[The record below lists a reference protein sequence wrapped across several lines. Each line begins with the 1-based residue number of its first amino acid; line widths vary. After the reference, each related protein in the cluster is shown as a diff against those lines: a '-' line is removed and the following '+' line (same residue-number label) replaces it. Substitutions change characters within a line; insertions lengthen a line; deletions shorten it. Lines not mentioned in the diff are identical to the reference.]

1 MASDQLD
8 NSKSATEEQGTAGNY
23 IKVTA
28 GKLVLGVAI
37 TATTFGAAVGNL
49 FDRVMPP
56 RPQQTIERVYQPSG
70 PKLSDEI
77 VDMERDIR
85 AAVKRAV
92 KNKTSPTELADEIIE
107 ILQRKVFLNEGHL
120 ERVRELVREFFAKG
134 SELALEGLLGALKG
148 IIRECVFG
156 ESNVGPRSSPS
167 PSPTASLL
175 PSPTA
180 TPRR

>member
-1 MASDQLD
+1 MMSNNQPD
-8 NSKSATEEQGTAGNY
+8 SSESVTEQRQTAGNY

-49 FDRVMPP
+49 FDRIMPP

-77 VDMERDIR
+77 VDMEKDIR

-92 KNKTSPTELADEIIE
+92 KNKTSPTELTEEIVE
-107 ILQRKVFLNEGHL
+107 ILQRKVFLNEERL
-120 ERVRELVREFFAKG
+120 EGVRELVKEFFTKV
-134 SELALEGLLGALKG
+134 SEVALEELLTALKK
-148 IIRECVFG
+148 IVRESVFG
-156 ESNVGPRSSPS
+156 ESNQGTRSSPS
-167 PSPTASLL
+167 PSPTVSL
-175 PSPTA
+175 PIQTA
-180 TPRR
+180 TPQR